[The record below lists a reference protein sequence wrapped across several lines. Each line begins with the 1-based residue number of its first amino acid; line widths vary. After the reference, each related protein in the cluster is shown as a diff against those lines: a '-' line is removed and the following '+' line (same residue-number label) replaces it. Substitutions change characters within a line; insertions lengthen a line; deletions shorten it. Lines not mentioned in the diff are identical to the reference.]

1 MTPEAATAVLREEH
15 RRILEV
21 LEALERTLDA
31 APDGAWDRGFVSD
44 CIAFFRLF
52 ADACHHGK
60 EEDVLFP
67 ALAEAGMPA
76 DRGPIAVMLREHEE
90 GRALVARMADA
101 YARTED
107 GPAHARTQDG
117 PAHDPRGREGG
128 DPRRELERAAREY
141 IALLR
146 GHILKEDGILFE
158 MADMALSGAA
168 CQRVCE
174 RYHPAC
180 LERLQGRTREEL
192 ERLHA
197 DLLTRA
203 PP

>member
-107 GPAHARTQDG
+107 GPAH
-117 PAHDPRGREGG
+117 DPRGREGG